1 MGLEEGEG
9 RGEPAKRPKKE
20 GRSNIQWQCP
30 AQHCSQRGVSY
41 AEDGCLRPSPPIVN
55 KPFFQT
61 LDCGVVSRDAAQ
73 VLIHLDN
80 IRRIIIHI
88 SILKALISSE
98 IKRPV

>member
-1 MGLEEGEG
+1 MGLEGGEG

-20 GRSNIQWQCP
+20 GSSNIQWQCP
-30 AQHCSQRGVSY
+30 AQHYSQRGVFY

-80 IRRIIIHI
+80 IRRIITHI

-98 IKRPV
+98 NKKPV